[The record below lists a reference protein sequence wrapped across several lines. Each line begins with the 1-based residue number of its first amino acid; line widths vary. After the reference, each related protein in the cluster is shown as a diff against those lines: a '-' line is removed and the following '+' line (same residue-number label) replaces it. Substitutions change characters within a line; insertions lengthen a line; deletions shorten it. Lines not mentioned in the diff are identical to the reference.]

1 MSAPPAPSP
10 ALPSPLRATSGILGA
25 LAVAAGAFGAHGL
38 KAHVTPER
46 LLAWETAARYHL
58 IHVAVI
64 FALSL
69 MLEPAH
75 ADPPPAESPQARYAR
90 LASRLFLAGIAL
102 FSGSLY
108 ALVLLD
114 APRLGMITPLG
125 GVSLILGWLC
135 LSRIPSAAP
144 SASPRSTP

>member
-1 MSAPPAPSP
+1 MSAPLS
-10 ALPSPLRATSGILGA
+10 SPLRTTAGILGA

-46 LLAWETAARYHL
+46 LLAWETAARYQL

-69 MLEPAH
+69 LLEPPH
-75 ADPPPAESPQARYAR
+75 ADPPPPDSPQARYAR
-90 LASRLFLAGIAL
+90 WSSRLFLLGIAL

-114 APRLGMITPLG
+114 ASRLGMITPFG
-125 GVSLILGWLC
+125 GVSFILGWLC
-135 LSRIPSAAP
+135 LTRI
-144 SASPRSTP
+144 PRSTP